1 MEQKIDKLEIKIK
14 NIDEVKKI
22 IKEILNS
29 IDKLNNLKLEIE
41 INQNATKIEEKIL
54 ETLKKQEN

>member
-22 IKEILNS
+22 IKEIQNN

-41 INQNATKIEEKIL
+41 VN
-54 ETLKKQEN
+54 

>member
-14 NIDEVKKI
+14 NIDEFKKI
-22 IKEILNS
+22 IKEIQNN

-41 INQNATKIEEKIL
+41 VN
-54 ETLKKQEN
+54 

>member
-1 MEQKIDKLEIKIK
+1 MELEIKIK

-41 INQNATKIEEKIL
+41 INQKATKIEEKIL